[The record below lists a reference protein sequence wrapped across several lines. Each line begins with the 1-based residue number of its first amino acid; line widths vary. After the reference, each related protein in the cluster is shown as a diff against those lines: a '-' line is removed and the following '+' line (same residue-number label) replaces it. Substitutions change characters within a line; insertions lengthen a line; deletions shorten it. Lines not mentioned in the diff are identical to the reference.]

1 MSGLPDPLFTDDIS
15 RLFRE
20 RGWRKQSAEYFFDG
34 KGGSSYPHLHMH
46 ISQTNEFQSYS
57 VRSGGDVRG
66 AIKMVAWSD
75 GGQGR
80 GGGGQTVWRNFVLID
95 QNWRELRSRMANPDM
110 LKEYNW
116 IMSYL
121 AEG

>member
-1 MSGLPDPLFTDDIS
+1 
-15 RLFRE
+15 
-20 RGWRKQSAEYFFDG
+20 
-34 KGGSSYPHLHMH
+34 
-46 ISQTNEFQSYS
+46 
-57 VRSGGDVRG
+57 
-66 AIKMVAWSD
+66 MVAWSD